1 MKRLL
6 AGKHPME
13 EMLAL
18 YASGDIELIERL
30 RIALHIHGCGACREH
45 VANHKSIRAD
55 LVRLRKGPVPFRRE
69 GDLNWDRLS
78 EEMTANIRL
87 GISMAE
93 CVGPARGEGRH
104 LAFGNAWRPVAITLG
119 AGVLLAGAFL
129 LNMPLDRIAK
139 IWGVKDQS
147 GMVLEATST
156 GIEMRR
162 DGLPVISVRH
172 PDRKAGHEVAV
183 NLDGS
188 MSARDVDDDTG
199 QVTIIN
205 VAGQ

>member
-1 MKRLL
+1 MKQYL
-6 AGKHPME
+6 AGKHPVE
-13 EMLAL
+13 AALAL
-18 YASGDIELIERL
+18 YASGDLELVERF
-30 RIALHIHGCGACREH
+30 RIAVHVRHCGACRQH
-45 VANHKSIRAD
+45 VGNHRTIRRD
-55 LVRLRKGPVPFRRE
+55 LVELRKGPVD
-69 GDLNWDRLS
+69 DLNWDRLS

-93 CVGPARGEGRH
+93 CVGPARSDRAH
-104 LAFGNAWRPVAITLG
+104 PWFGGVWRPVAITMAAG
-119 AGVLLAGAFL
+119 AVLTGAFL
-129 LNMPLDRIAK
+129 LNMPLDRISK
-139 IWGVKDQS
+139 IWGAKDQS
-147 GMVLEATST
+147 GMVLEATAT

-172 PDRKAGHEVAV
+172 SERKAGHEVAA

-188 MSARDVDDDTG
+188 MSARDVDDETG